1 MTVLIYNLYNEE
13 CNMASSF
20 YTIGTTAEELHQ
32 L

>member
-1 MTVLIYNLYNEE
+1 
-13 CNMASSF
+13 MASSF